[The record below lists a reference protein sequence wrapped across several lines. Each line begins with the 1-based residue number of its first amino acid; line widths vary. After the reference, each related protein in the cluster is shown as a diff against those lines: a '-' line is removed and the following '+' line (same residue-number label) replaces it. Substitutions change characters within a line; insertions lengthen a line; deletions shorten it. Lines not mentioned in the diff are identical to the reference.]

1 MGYLILAVAVGF
13 ALWRDASIRDENVI
27 QLNKVNASQCASL
40 RNLYNVIRKSL
51 EDSDKTIDEL
61 AYYKTH
67 PEERA
72 QAHARNQST
81 LMLFRLPPC
90 PPAVQLEER

>member
-13 ALWRDASIRDENVI
+13 ALWRDASIRDENVRH
-27 QLNKVNASQCASL
+27 LNRVNASQCESL

-51 EDSDKTIDEL
+51 EDSDKAIDEL
-61 AYYKTH
+61 AYYKAH

-72 QAHARNQST
+72 KAHARNQAT

-90 PPAVQLEER
+90 PPAIRLEER